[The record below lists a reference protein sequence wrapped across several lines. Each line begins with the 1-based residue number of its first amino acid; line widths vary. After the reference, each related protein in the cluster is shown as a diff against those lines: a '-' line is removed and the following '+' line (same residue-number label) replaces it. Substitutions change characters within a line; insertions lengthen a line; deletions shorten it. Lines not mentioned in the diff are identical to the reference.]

1 MNTAMGSFVK
11 LSALLTGIAA
21 DKLAPSVDP
30 IDIKQTYFDYA
41 QQQGGAAFDKL
52 LDIFNANASQPPATV
67 ADIILNQ
74 SGDDIRYLARAIMLA
89 WYLGSWY
96 DPAELQKQ
104 QPMPSSQVI
113 SSKAYTHGWAWNVA
127 QAHPMGYSDLRFG
140 YWAGDPPSLVDYV
153 GGASA

>member
-21 DKLAPSVDP
+21 DKLAPAVDP
-30 IDIKQTYFDYA
+30 VDIKQTYFDCA
-41 QQQGGAAFDKL
+41 QQEGGATFDRL
-52 LDIFNANASQPPATV
+52 LAIFDANASQPPATV

-96 DPAELQKQ
+96 DPAGLK
-104 QPMPSSQVI
+104 QPMPPARVI

-140 YWAGDPPSLVDYV
+140 YWAGDPPSLADYV
-153 GGASA
+153 GGPSA